1 MTNKIIYPSIL
12 LLIVAAILIA
22 PITHAQSSCPYI
34 VSFNVT
40 PTSGPVYITVA
51 ITGLPEGHEAYL
63 HWGGIEPYPGGS
75 WSDITDTLMTWNGT
89 SYVATIGP
97 FQPDTWVA
105 WVFHDATTN
114 TWINYQCV
122 PFWN

>member
-51 ITGLPEGHEAYL
+51 ITGYQKATRLTYT
-63 HWGGIEPYPGGS
+63 GGALSHIRGGS

>member
-63 HWGGIEPYPGGS
+63 HWGIEPYPGVLVRHYRYINDLE
-75 WSDITDTLMTWNGT
+75 WDQLR
-89 SYVATIGP
+89 SYHRAFPTGYLGCLGIP
-97 FQPDTWVA
+97 
-105 WVFHDATTN
+105 
-114 TWINYQCV
+114 
-122 PFWN
+122 